1 MLLRYIREKREG
13 RLLRV
18 FRVLFVCTGNI
29 CRSPTA
35 EGVFRNLVA
44 AGGLSRR
51 IEADSAGIGAWHVGE
66 PPDARSQETA
76 RRRGVEIGGQR
87 ARTVQPGDF
96 VRFDLLLAMDRSHL
110 RSLAAVCPAGATD
123 RVRLFLDWAPELGL
137 SDVPDPYYGAGDGFE
152 RVFDM
157 IETAATALVADIE
170 ANCL

>member
-1 MLLRYIREKREG
+1 M
-13 RLLRV
+13 

-35 EGVFRNLVA
+35 EGVFRGIVA
-44 AGGLSRR
+44 QRGLSDR
-51 IEADSAGIGAWHVGE
+51 IAADSAGTGDWHVGE

-96 VRFDLLLAMDRSHL
+96 AEFDLLLAMDRGHS
-110 RSLAAVCPAGATD
+110 RSLAAACPDGAAD
-123 RVRLFLDWAPELGL
+123 RVRLFLDGAPELGL
-137 SDVPDPYYGAGDGFE
+137 SDVPDPYYGGGDGFE

-157 IETAATALVADIE
+157 IERAAQGLVADIE
-170 ANCL
+170 TNRL